1 MVYDDSKYE
10 HIVIHDTKTYSYGM
24 YTTIRSRIQ
33 YTHREHS
40 PLSHLRPTKG
50 KVAKFTSSRRR
61 TLVNALFHKS
71 HTHPLSPSGFLRKN
85 AIAKI
90 IIFFEIYAN
99 ISNYFCIFA
108 EKVVKPIKMQLLRL
122 HISDSLTMTR
132 HLITIANASIR

>member
-1 MVYDDSKYE
+1 
-10 HIVIHDTKTYSYGM
+10 M

-40 PLSHLRPTKG
+40 PLSHLRPTIG

-85 AIAKI
+85 VSAKI
-90 IIFFEIYAN
+90 IN
-99 ISNYFCIFA
+99 ISEIRALILFFCVYFCKK
-108 EKVVKPIKMQLLRL
+108 EVE
-122 HISDSLTMTR
+122 
-132 HLITIANASIR
+132 HLKK

>member
-1 MVYDDSKYE
+1 MQKAHVMVYNDSKYE
-10 HIVIHDTKTYSYGM
+10 LLVIHDTLTYCYGM

-61 TLVNALFHKS
+61 TLANALFYIS

-85 AIAKI
+85 VSAKI
-90 IIFFEIYAN
+90 TIISEKRAL

-108 EKVVKPIKMQLLRL
+108 EKVVNPIKMQLL
-122 HISDSLTMTR
+122 
-132 HLITIANASIR
+132 

>member
-1 MVYDDSKYE
+1 MQKAHVMVYDDSMYE

-24 YTTIRSRIQ
+24 YTTVRSRIL

-71 HTHPLSPSGFLRKN
+71 HTHPLRPLGFLRKN
-85 AIAKI
+85 AFAKI
-90 IIFFEIYAN
+90 TN
-99 ISNYFCIFA
+99 ISEIRALILFFLCIFA
-108 EKVVKPIKMQLLRL
+108 KKKLNIYKSKCYDQL
-122 HISDSLTMTR
+122 S
-132 HLITIANASIR
+132 

>member
-1 MVYDDSKYE
+1 MQKAHVMVYDDSRYE

-24 YTTIRSRIQ
+24 YTTVRSRIL

-71 HTHPLSPSGFLRKN
+71 HTLPHSPMGFLQEN
-85 AIAKI
+85 ATANIVI
-90 IIFFEIYAN
+90 IIEENIVYDDFFFM
-99 ISNYFCIFA
+99 FCIFVY
-108 EKVVKPIKMQLLRL
+108 KKN
-122 HISDSLTMTR
+122 
-132 HLITIANASIR
+132 HLIYFFTNFGH

>member
-1 MVYDDSKYE
+1 MQKAHVMVYNDSKYE
-10 HIVIHDTKTYSYGM
+10 LLVIHDTLTYCYGM

-71 HTHPLSPSGFLRKN
+71 HTLPLSPMGFLQEN
-85 AIAKI
+85 ATANIVI
-90 IIFFEIYAN
+90 IIEEYNINNVFSPLSAFLFSKTQRECRFFTNFGTSKEHRMEGEA
-99 ISNYFCIFA
+99 
-108 EKVVKPIKMQLLRL
+108 
-122 HISDSLTMTR
+122 
-132 HLITIANASIR
+132 